1 MLKKKFY
8 LISRLVSGLGNSL
21 YGLVFIWW
29 LQTQTESSFIVGI
42 VNAIFSTTAALS
54 IFYGPII
61 DSHSYKKTSIVA
73 MIWQVG
79 LTFTLTATITF
90 FAHNYFW
97 AILIAGALSLCD
109 EFFDPADR
117 AILKGTLTKENEMT
131 SMIAQINIVDQV
143 VQIGGIALSGALL
156 AFLTSGQ
163 IIFICACLS
172 LLGLILLLVA
182 LDQVSSQEHDQVKKV
197 SHTVTLVNYWQQVTS
212 GYQYV
217 RANSFLQRYFWSSLL
232 FSFAS
237 PALILLLPRIA
248 QKSGRPA
255 LYSTFYLF
263 LMAGFI
269 LGALLAG
276 KMNADTRIMA
286 FSWIL
291 SVVPL
296 ILMLFFM
303 TNMIAFVFLLFIFG
317 IATSIHNVLGEA
329 KKQNVTEN
337 QYLARVLT
345 TMRTGTEIGGPIASV
360 VAGALLDHV
369 GQQELIIVCVIL
381 ILLGG
386 INLLLVKPAD

>member
-79 LTFTLTATITF
+79 LTFTLTATITV
-90 FAHNYFW
+90 FAHNYFL

-156 AFLTSGQ
+156 AFLTSGK

-182 LDQVSSQEHDQVKKV
+182 LDQVSSQKDGQEK
-197 SHTVTLVNYWQQVTS
+197 
-212 GYQYV
+212 
-217 RANSFLQRYFWSSLL
+217 R
-232 FSFAS
+232 
-237 PALILLLPRIA
+237 
-248 QKSGRPA
+248 
-255 LYSTFYLF
+255 F
-263 LMAGFI
+263 LMQQ
-269 LGALLAG
+269 LLQNIG
-276 KMNADTRIMA
+276 NK
-286 FSWIL
+286 L
-291 SVVPL
+291 SVD
-296 ILMLFFM
+296 I
-303 TNMIAFVFLLFIFG
+303 NMCEQTAFCSDTFG
-317 IATSIHNVLGEA
+317 HHS
-329 KKQNVTEN
+329 
-337 QYLARVLT
+337 YF
-345 TMRTGTEIGGPIASV
+345 
-360 VAGALLDHV
+360 
-369 GQQELIIVCVIL
+369 
-381 ILLGG
+381 
-386 INLLLVKPAD
+386 LLLVQR

>member
-1 MLKKKFY
+1 M
-8 LISRLVSGLGNSL
+8 
-21 YGLVFIWW
+21 
-29 LQTQTESSFIVGI
+29 
-42 VNAIFSTTAALS
+42 
-54 IFYGPII
+54 
-61 DSHSYKKTSIVA
+61 
-73 MIWQVG
+73 
-79 LTFTLTATITF
+79 TLA
-90 FAHNYFW
+90 
-97 AILIAGALSLCD
+97 
-109 EFFDPADR
+109 
-117 AILKGTLTKENEMT
+117 
-131 SMIAQINIVDQV
+131 
-143 VQIGGIALSGALL
+143 
-156 AFLTSGQ
+156 
-163 IIFICACLS
+163 
-172 LLGLILLLVA
+172 
-182 LDQVSSQEHDQVKKV
+182 
-197 SHTVTLVNYWQQVTS
+197 NYWQQVIS

-317 IATSIHNVLGEA
+317 IVTSIHNVLGEA

-345 TMRTGTEIGGPIASV
+345 TMRTGTEIGGPIASI
-360 VAGALLDHV
+360 VAGALLDRV

-381 ILLGG
+381 IILGG